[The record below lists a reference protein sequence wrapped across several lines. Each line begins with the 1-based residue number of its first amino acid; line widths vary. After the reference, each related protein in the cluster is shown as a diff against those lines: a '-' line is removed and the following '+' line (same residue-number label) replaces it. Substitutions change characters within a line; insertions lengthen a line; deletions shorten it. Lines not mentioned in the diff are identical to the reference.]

1 MNINDIYVL
10 VQYIINKNQQ
20 GYLPPSKFNE
30 VINQAQRSY
39 ISYLLGSFQSYL
51 PGRPVSR
58 VELGQNSVIRQRLS
72 PVIKSTTLGIDMY
85 GVSSYPSDY
94 LQADAM
100 RLVDT
105 FQRVRFVQQ
114 DSLYSY
120 YNSVIDPV
128 SSNPIYLIED
138 TGFQFYPKD
147 LSEAKL
153 SYIAN
158 PADML
163 WGYELVNNRPVYSE
177 AKKYNIGTM
186 PVTTGWTDAS
196 SPGETRYDH
205 TPGSSNSLVFTSPS
219 PLIGN
224 YYKIKFEILND
235 TPGGDISIY
244 FGGLSM
250 LNVSNDGVYTLEGIV
265 STNAPLT
272 IQPSSNFDGK
282 IYILDASGGLG
293 DGIVYQYIPQQP
305 VWDDLSIF
313 DIIQRALSMI
323 SVNLQSAAISQYA
336 EQIKREGQ

>member
-20 GYLPPSKFNE
+20 GYLNPAQFNH

-39 ISYLLGSFQSYL
+39 LSYLLGSFQSYL

-58 VELGQNSVIRQRLS
+58 VELGQNSVVRQRLS
-72 PVIKSTTLGIDMY
+72 PVIKNTTLGIDMY
-85 GVSSYPSDY
+85 GVSPYPSDY

-100 RLVDT
+100 RLPFT
-105 FQRVRFVQQ
+105 YQRVRFVQQ

-128 SSNPIYLIED
+128 GSNPIYLIED
-138 TGFQFYPKD
+138 TGFQFYPTYLD
-147 LSEAKL
+147 EARL
-153 SYIAN
+153 SYVSN
-158 PADML
+158 PPDMI
-163 WGYELVNNRPVYSE
+163 WGYEIINNRPVYSD
-177 AKKYNIGTM
+177 AKKYNIGSM
-186 PVTTGWTDAS
+186 PTTDGWTDVS
-196 SPGETRYDH
+196 NPSETRYDH
-205 TPGSSNSLVFTSPS
+205 SIGFSDSLVFDTPS
-219 PLIGN
+219 PLLSN
-224 YYKIKFEILND
+224 YYKIKFEILNN

-250 LNVSNDGVYTLEGIV
+250 LNVSADGVYTLEGIV

-272 IQPSSNFDGK
+272 IQPSSNFDGC
-282 IYILDASGGLG
+282 IYIWDASDGLG
-293 DGIVYQYIPQQP
+293 NGIIFQSIPNQP

-313 DIIQRALSMI
+313 EIIQRALSMI
-323 SVNLQSAAISQYA
+323 GVNLQSAAISQYA

>member
-1 MNINDIYVL
+1 MNINDVYVL

-20 GYLPPSKFNE
+20 GYLSPSQFNE

-58 VELGQNSVIRQRLS
+58 VELGQNSVVRQRLS

-94 LQADAM
+94 LQADAI

-128 SSNPIYLIED
+128 ASNPIYLIKD
-138 TGFQFYPKD
+138 TGFQFYPTS
-147 LSEAKL
+147 LNQASL

-158 PADML
+158 PQDML

-177 AKKYNIGTM
+177 AKNYNMGVM
-186 PVTTGWTDAS
+186 PTTTGWEDQS
-196 SPGETRYDH
+196 SSSETRYSH
-205 TPGSSNSLVFTSPS
+205 TQGSTDSLVFTSPS
-219 PLIGN
+219 PLISN
-224 YYKIKFEILND
+224 YYKIKFEIENFI
-235 TPGGDISIY
+235 PGGNISIY
-244 FGGLSM
+244 FGGLSK
-250 LNVSNDGVYTLEGIV
+250 LNVSDDGIYTLEGV
-265 STNAPLT
+265 LSTNTLFT
-272 IQPSSNFDGK
+272 IQPSSLFDGRVN
-282 IYILDASGGLG
+282 ILDASEGNSH
-293 DGIVYQYIPQQP
+293 GIIYQTSYQP

-313 DIIQRALSMI
+313 EIIQRALSMI
-323 SVNLQSAAISQYA
+323 GVNLQSAAISQYA
-336 EQIKREGQ
+336 EQIKRDGQ

>member
-10 VQYIINKNQQ
+10 IQYIINKNQQ
-20 GYLPPSKFNE
+20 GYLSPSQFNE

-58 VELGQNSVIRQRLS
+58 VELGQNSVVRQRLS

-128 SSNPIYLIED
+128 ASNPIYLIKD
-138 TGFQFYPKD
+138 TGFQFYPTS
-147 LSEAKL
+147 LSQASL

-158 PADML
+158 PQDML
-163 WGYELVNNRPVYSE
+163 WGYELVNNRPVYSPE
-177 AKKYNIGTM
+177 KEYQIQPLTLNQWTLDPPFNTINSYTHA
-186 PVTTGWTDAS
+186 TGNT
-196 SPGETRYDH
+196 
-205 TPGSSNSLVFTSPS
+205 N
-219 PLIGN
+219 PLILDITPLMGN
-224 YYKIKFEILND
+224 YYEITFEVYNASSEYVTL
-235 TPGGDISIY
+235 S
-244 FGGLSM
+244 FGGLTTGS
-250 LNVSNDGVYTLEGIV
+250 VSGSGSGTTYTLKGVV
-265 STNAPLT
+265 STNAQFLIT
-272 IQPSSNFDGK
+272 PSINF
-282 IYILDASGGLG
+282 SGYVVLNS
-293 DGIVYQYIPQQP
+293 IYQYSQQP

-323 SVNLQSAAISQYA
+323 GVNLQSAAISQYA